1 MKLPHWKV
9 SLSLVAIFLAGTVTG
24 AVLTL
29 RVVKRVAA
37 EQARFERLPDQILA
51 RMKSRLALTPEQA
64 TRLQPAVAQA
74 ARELRELRK
83 QAGASIA
90 QTLNT
95 LDTEI
100 ERELLPEQKPKFEQ
114 LRRDIRTRLHLRP
127 PAKTG
132 DPAPATPPAAPP
144 TPKP

>member
-9 SLSLVAIFLAGTVTG
+9 SLSLAAIFLAGTVTG

-132 DPAPATPPAAPP
+132 DPAPP

>member
-9 SLSLVAIFLAGTVTG
+9 SLSLAAIFLAGTVTG
-24 AVLTL
+24 AVLML

-64 TRLQPAVAQA
+64 TRLQPAVEQA

-95 LDTEI
+95 LDTQI

-114 LRRDIRTRLHLRP
+114 LRRDLRTRLHLRP

-132 DPAPATPPAAPP
+132 DPAPPAAPP
-144 TPKP
+144 APPAPKP

>member
-1 MKLPHWKV
+1 MKLPHWKI

-37 EQARFERLPDQILA
+37 EQSRFERLPDLILA
-51 RMKSRLALTPEQA
+51 RLKSRLALTPEQTA
-64 TRLQPAVAQA
+64 RLQPAVDQA
-74 ARELRELRK
+74 TRELRELRA

-95 LDTEI
+95 LDTRI

-114 LRRDIRTRLHLRP
+114 LRRDLRAKLHLRP

-132 DPAPATPPAAPP
+132 EPAPA
-144 TPKP
+144 PKP

>member
-1 MKLPHWKV
+1 MKLPHWKI

-37 EQARFERLPDQILA
+37 EQSRFERLPDLILA
-51 RMKSRLALTPEQA
+51 RLKSRLALTPEQTA
-64 TRLQPAVAQA
+64 RLQPAVDQA
-74 ARELRELRK
+74 TRELRELRA

-95 LDTEI
+95 LDTRI

-114 LRRDIRTRLHLRP
+114 LRRDLRAKLHLRP
-127 PAKTG
+127 PAKT
-132 DPAPATPPAAPP
+132 APAPPAAPP
-144 TPKP
+144 APKP

>member
-74 ARELRELRK
+74 ARDLRDLRK

-95 LDTEI
+95 LDTQI

-132 DPAPATPPAAPP
+132 DAAPATPPAAPP

>member
-9 SLSLVAIFLAGTVTG
+9 SLSLAAIFLAGTVTG

-64 TRLQPAVAQA
+64 TRLQPAVEQA

-132 DPAPATPPAAPP
+132 DPAHATPPAAPP

>member
-1 MKLPHWKV
+1 MKLPHWKI

-37 EQARFERLPDQILA
+37 EQSRFERLPDLILA
-51 RMKSRLALTPEQA
+51 RLKSRLALTPEQTA
-64 TRLQPAVAQA
+64 RLQPAVDQA
-74 ARELRELRK
+74 TRELRELRA

-95 LDTEI
+95 LDTRI

-114 LRRDIRTRLHLRP
+114 LRRDLRAKLHLRP

-132 DPAPATPPAAPP
+132 ESVPAAP
-144 TPKP
+144 KP

>member
-1 MKLPHWKV
+1 MKLPHWKI

-37 EQARFERLPDQILA
+37 EQSRFERLPELILA
-51 RMKSRLALTPEQA
+51 QMKTRLALTPEQTA
-64 TRLQPAVAQA
+64 RLQPAVDQA
-74 ARELRELRK
+74 TRELRELRA

-95 LDTEI
+95 LDTQI

-114 LRRDIRTRLHLRP
+114 LRRDLRAKLHLRP

-132 DPAPATPPAAPP
+132 EPAPA
-144 TPKP
+144 PKP

>member
-24 AVLTL
+24 AVITL
-29 RVVKRVAA
+29 RIVKRVAA
-37 EQARFERLPDQILA
+37 DHARFERLPDLILA
-51 RMKSRLALTPEQA
+51 QMKTRLALTPEQTTRLRPAVEQA
-64 TRLQPAVAQA
+64 TRA
-74 ARELRELRK
+74 LRDLRT
-83 QAGASIA
+83 QAGATIS

-95 LDTEI
+95 LDTQI

-114 LRRDIRTRLHLRP
+114 LRRDLRTRLHLRP

-132 DPAPATPPAAPP
+132 DPAPPTPPAAPP

>member
-64 TRLQPAVAQA
+64 TRLQPAVEQA

-132 DPAPATPPAAPP
+132 DPAPPTPPAAPP